1 MIAITLIATLVIG
14 IAMTFRHSRNCG
26 LRISPFG
33 LTIALTSAGCLA
45 IGEIIAH
52 AFPVYF
58 DDSDQSGDP
67 LSGVFFLDAPS
78 TIAMGLNYGG
88 ALLIAATPFVLVFT
102 ALSRYFRNKN
112 A

>member
-1 MIAITLIATLVIG
+1 MIAITLITTLVIG
-14 IAMTFRHSRNCG
+14 IAMTFRYSPVSG
-26 LRISPFG
+26 IRISPYG
-33 LTIALTSAGCLA
+33 LTVLLLSAGCLV

-52 AFPVYF
+52 VFPVYF

-67 LSGVFFLDAPS
+67 FSGVSFLDAPS

-88 ALLIAATPFVLVFT
+88 ALLIASTPF
-102 ALSRYFRNKN
+102 ALLFIAITRYCRSKN

>member
-1 MIAITLIATLVIG
+1 MIAITLIATSVVG
-14 IAMTFRHSRNCG
+14 IAMTFRHSRDCG

-33 LTIALTSAGCLA
+33 LTVSLLSAGCLV
-45 IGEIIAH
+45 IGEIVAH
-52 AFPVYF
+52 TFPVYF

-67 LSGVFFLDAPS
+67 FSGVFFLDAPS

-88 ALLIAATPFVLVFT
+88 ALLIAATPFVLFFT
-102 ALSRYFRNKN
+102 AITRYYRNKN

>member
-1 MIAITLIATLVIG
+1 MIAITLLATFVVG
-14 IAMTFRHSRNCG
+14 IAMTVRSSRHSTI
-26 LRISPFG
+26 RISPVG
-33 LTIALTSAGCLA
+33 LA
-45 IGEIIAH
+45 ISLISVGCIAVGEIVAH

-67 LSGVFFLDAPS
+67 FSGVFFLDAPS

-88 ALLIAATPFVLVFT
+88 MMLIAATPFAIFFAAIT
-102 ALSRYFRNKN
+102 RYYRMKN